1 LTPDGLQA
9 LIERLAQGPV
19 VATEA
24 GRHLYLWH
32 GDPEVVQKMVPP
44 SLRRYLD
51 LRVLVRQLPRTP
63 YAADEARRLLR
74 AEIERKLREQMT
86 HPLHQVL
93 LVSGCGLLAR
103 YRVPLRPFYSFVSD
117 RRVVILVVPRQ
128 ESEFIPPAELPG
140 FIRLDPAATFT
151 ALSRVVG
158 EQSIVQD

>member
-1 LTPDGLQA
+1 MTPDDLQA

-32 GDPEVVQKMVPP
+32 GDPEVVEKMVPP
-44 SLRRYLD
+44 SLRQHLD

-63 YAADEARRLLR
+63 YADDRARRLLR
-74 AEIERKLREQMT
+74 AEIERELREQMT
-86 HPLHQVL
+86 RALHQVL
-93 LVSGCGLLAR
+93 LISGCSLLAR

-128 ESEFIPPAELPG
+128 ESEFIPPAALPG

-151 ALSRVVG
+151 ALSRAVG
-158 EQSIVQD
+158 EQSVVQD